1 MKDFETGRKH
11 WLRSLILVAGLAAP
25 AAAQAPR
32 ITPAGD
38 PSVKSD
44 TIYKL
49 AVNPSDYADQ
59 PYIYL
64 LDDGVVRFEADGRGS
79 RTYRQV
85 IQVFTREAA
94 ESWGEQSFSY
104 SSDREKLTVNWVR
117 VLKPDGEIISSKPA
131 HEQESIAPVAQE
143 SPVYS
148 DVKVHRVSL
157 GGVAPN
163 TLVDYSYTVE
173 TLKPIMPG
181 DIETGWRVT
190 AGRFVRRSRLILDV
204 PTSMKPVI
212 RERNLSFERTEK
224 VTGTHHVYTWATKDV
239 ARNEPEPFAA
249 DSNGLDQQIDVT
261 APLTWSQVAAWYA
274 GLAKDRYTV
283 TPAIDAKL
291 KELLAGAKTAEDSL
305 RAAHRWVAQDFRY
318 VSLSL
323 GIGGFQP
330 RNPASVFETKYGD
343 CKDKAT
349 FFIALAKRM
358 GFTAYPVLLNA
369 AGAADSTMVTGRQF
383 DHMIAA
389 VERPGGYLYLDLTA
403 ELTPYGT
410 LPPSEQGSFALV
422 VHPDGRG
429 EEVTLPEDPI
439 SSNRQ
444 ATLVEGEL
452 DKDGSFEGRYVKTAS
467 GTRQYGLRSAMAS
480 SPQLSST
487 EREKATRAIA
497 NSVFEGASG
506 DSLQLFDGRDL
517 KATPRLSLNI
527 RSSKVVSDVG
537 DTKILQL
544 PLDSYSV
551 PALIADLEARPTRR
565 YPIDVSEVFGTYE
578 DVGEFKVTLPEGWR
592 AKIPED
598 VDERSAFGRYQAQ
611 YSQEGRLLTV
621 RRSMTGSKGI
631 QPPDAIGN
639 LITWLRAVSKDDAR
653 FIVLERR

>member
-1 MKDFETGRKH
+1 MKDFETHMRH
-11 WLRSLILVAGLAAP
+11 WLGSLILAAAMAVP
-25 AAAQAPR
+25 AAAQAPK

-49 AVNPSDYADQ
+49 AVDPADYADQ

-85 IQVFTREAA
+85 VQVFTREAA
-94 ESWGEQSFSY
+94 ENWGEQSFSY

-117 VLKPDGEIISSKPA
+117 VLKPNGEIISSKPA

-148 DVKVHRVSL
+148 DVKVHRISL

-204 PTSMKPVI
+204 PASMKPVI
-212 RERNLSFERTEK
+212 RERNLSFERIEK
-224 VTGTHHVYTWATKDV
+224 ISGTRKVYTWATKDV

-249 DSNGLDQQIDVT
+249 DSNGLDQQVDVV

-283 TPAIDAKL
+283 TPAIEAKL

-330 RNPASVFETKYGD
+330 RYPASVFETKYGD

-369 AGAADSTMVTGRQF
+369 GGAADRSMVTGRQF

-389 VERPGGYLYLDLTA
+389 VERPGGYLFLDLTA

-439 SSNRQ
+439 SSNLQ
-444 ATLVEGEL
+444 STLVEGEL
-452 DKDGSFEGRYVKTAS
+452 DKDGSFEGKYTKTAI

-480 SPQLSST
+480 SPQLSTT

-527 RSSKVVSDVG
+527 RSSRVISDVG

-565 YPIDVSEVFGTYE
+565 YPIDASEVFGTYE
-578 DVGEFKVTLPEGWR
+578 DVGEFKVTLPEGWH

-598 VDERSAFGRYQAQ
+598 VDEQSAFGRYQAQ

-621 RRSMTGSKGI
+621 KRSMTGAKGI
-631 QPPDAIGN
+631 QPPDAIGD